1 MKKNKNCELSHM
13 VRPAENL
20 EVYKQ
25 KQNILFIS
33 GCVEHRRFKVTWAS
47 LCGCT
52 RPSAWAYTWPS
63 ARARGSVVCMHG
75 RVARGCVCTAEWLG
89 GVYARPS
96 ARAYSRARGSAVR
109 DARLGFSLCT
119 TRSRARLGWSRR
131 VHGLVAK
138 HGLFAHGL
146 NFMGMTEPCG

>member
-1 MKKNKNCELSHM
+1 MKVEEKMKKNKNCELSHM

-75 RVARGCVCTAEWLG
+75 RVYSAECSGVCTGAWLG
-89 GVYARPS
+89 GVYAR
-96 ARAYSRARGSAVR
+96 ARGSVVCMHGR
-109 DARLGFSLCT
+109 VARWCVCTAECSGVFTGAWLGGS
-119 TRSRARLGWSRR
+119 
-131 VHGLVAK
+131 
-138 HGLFAHGL
+138 
-146 NFMGMTEPCG
+146 

>member
-1 MKKNKNCELSHM
+1 MKVEEKMKKNKNCELSHM

-75 RVARGCVCTAEWLG
+75 RVYSAECSGVCTDTRVARWCVCTAECIRPSARAYAWARAWLG
-89 GVYARPS
+89 GVYAQPS
-96 ARAYSRARGSAVR
+96 VFGRV
-109 DARLGFSLCT
+109 LG
-119 TRSRARLGWSRR
+119 RMHGR
-131 VHGLVAK
+131 VA
-138 HGLFAHGL
+138 
-146 NFMGMTEPCG
+146 